1 MMMDAR
7 EGQTALPVASM
18 LMVQIPVC
26 FAIESMFP
34 TRSYT
39 LDGAHFWGA
48 PYPQG
53 PAETLQGLHRLI
65 ELQALAIFQK
75 DRLRRLPLPCKFRAS
90 RLGRAMVSWG

>member
-39 LDGAHFWGA
+39 LDGAHSWGA
-48 PYPQG
+48 PILK
-53 PAETLQGLHRLI
+53 AR
-65 ELQALAIFQK
+65 QK
-75 DRLRRLPLPCKFRAS
+75 HFKACI
-90 RLGRAMVSWG
+90 G